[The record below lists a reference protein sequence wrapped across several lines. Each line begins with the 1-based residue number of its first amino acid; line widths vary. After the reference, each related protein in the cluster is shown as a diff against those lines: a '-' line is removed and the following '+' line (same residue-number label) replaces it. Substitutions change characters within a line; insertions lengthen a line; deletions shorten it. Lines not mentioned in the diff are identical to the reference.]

1 LGVGGAPFFAVA
13 QRSSEREHRKGR
25 AVLRRAARLGRA
37 SGRGVVRA
45 WLDL

>member
-1 LGVGGAPFFAVA
+1 LGRAETPFFAVA
-13 QRSSEREHRKGR
+13 QRPGGWGRRKRR

>member
-1 LGVGGAPFFAVA
+1 LGRAETPFFAVA
-13 QRSSEREHRKGR
+13 QRPGEREDGKRR
-25 AVLRRAARLGRA
+25 AVLRRALGRA